1 MINTTNNKLKYIA
14 SFVWI
19 LGGVVLF
26 VKSYSMLNLA
36 QKLNP
41 NYLYIILSLIIA
53 FVIGMLKNRFIMSK
67 FCKKNID
74 RIMNL
79 KKPKV
84 YQVYETYFVF
94 MLILMILVGAFLSR
108 VVIGNFIAS
117 LAVGIFDLS
126 LSTALLTSST
136 NFFKKV

>member
-1 MINTTNNKLKYIA
+1 MINTTNKNLKYIA
-14 SFVWI
+14 SVVWI

-26 VKSYSMLNLA
+26 VKSYSILILA

-41 NYLYIILSLIIA
+41 NYLYIIMSLIVA

-67 FCKKNID
+67 FCKRNIN

-79 KKPKV
+79 KNPKV
-84 YQVYETYFVF
+84 YQVYETQFVF
-94 MLILMILVGAFLSR
+94 FLVLMILVGAILSR

-117 LAVGIFDLS
+117 LAVGTFDLS

-136 NFFKKV
+136 QFFKKS

>member
-94 MLILMILVGAFLSR
+94 MLILMILVGAFL
-108 VVIGNFIAS
+108 
-117 LAVGIFDLS
+117 
-126 LSTALLTSST
+126 LLYRGMDACVYT
-136 NFFKKV
+136 V